1 MSCFLEILKC
11 ILCCEDEDIGIIDN
25 RTSSR
30 DAFSRTYN
38 TYHRSSSIGESYRS
52 SQTWSYP
59 TSSLSSSPGNEW
71 LYNIHSSTT
80 STKPSQSSVKPVLY
94 PPSPLP
100 SFKTSFTAQKP
111 SPSPKGLTPPKSTT
125 PSPKPS
131 SSSSK
136 PCPSLKPTLS
146 ELGKGKYKAVYPKDA
161 LPIYMIPKDNEDLIN
176 RDIVPEVLGL
186 TSPSLKPTLSE
197 LGKGKYKAVYPKDAL
212 PIYMIPKDIEDLIK
226 RDIVPEVLGLTSPKP
241 TTPSPKPSSS
251 SFKPSPSLKP
261 TLSELG
267 KGKYKTLNPEDTLP
281 IKPVLYPPSPLPS
294 FKTSFTAQK
303 PSPSSKGLTPPKSTT
318 PSPKPSSS
326 SSKPCPSLKPTLSE
340 LGKGKYKTVDP
351 KDTLPI
357 YIIPKAIEDL
367 IKRDIVPK
375 VLKKPLSASTYRD
388 FFAALLYAED
398 SYIEKWGSF
407 ALENVPME
415 LHSATIYQ
423 KSGGNKHSK
432 ASEKMDDKTFAVF
445 KVDSLSNTQPF
456 LLSRDFVFAKRVGKE
471 TKPFQ
476 GVIYRV
482 VKSTSILVEF
492 GEEFHSQHDS
502 TCRYNISFSFNRVCL
517 KRAHQAIAAASASLI
532 GKFLFPNSF
541 SQHPMHNSEY
551 YNLYDRNLNL
561 DEKSAVHRILN
572 IQGPPPFLVKG
583 PLCTTFNGN
592 SESIS
597 KQLSRTGLVVK
608 EAVLQTYRR
617 HPQSKILVC
626 APINSTCDVL
636 TRSLKIDIPAS
647 DIFRA
652 NAAFREIEGVPIDIL
667 PSCLYKR
674 DAECFSC
681 PSLHKLREFRV
692 IFSTFASSY
701 RLYNAGIS
709 AGHFSHI
716 FLVDASSATEPETLV
731 ALANFADDSTTV
743 IVTGAPGNRSSTV
756 RSDIARQ
763 KGLRISYFE
772 RLYKLSPFKNDDPM
786 FIAQLKD
793 RSL

>member
-30 DAFSRTYN
+30 DSFSRTYN

-52 SQTWSYP
+52 SQIWSYP

-146 ELGKGKYKAVYPKDA
+146 ELGKGKYKP
-161 LPIYMIPKDNEDLIN
+161 
-176 RDIVPEVLGL
+176 
-186 TSPSLKPTLSE
+186 
-197 LGKGKYKAVYPKDAL
+197 VYPKDAL

-251 SFKPSPSLKP
+251 SSKHCPSLKP

-267 KGKYKTLNPEDTLP
+267 KGKYQPVYPTECEKDSSKTTPIQEDTLP
-281 IKPVLYPPSPLPS
+281 IKAGFYILLVRLPS
-294 FKTSFTAQK
+294 FKTITGPKTTSSLHSTAQK
-303 PSPSSKGLTPPKSTT
+303 PSPSPKGLTPPKSTT

-340 LGKGKYKTVDP
+340 LGKGKYKAVYP
-351 KDTLPI
+351 KDALPI
-357 YIIPKAIEDL
+357 YMIPKDIEDL
-367 IKRDIVPK
+367 IKRDIVPE

-407 ALENVPME
+407 ALENVSME

>member
-1 MSCFLEILKC
+1 MSCFPEILKC

-38 TYHRSSSIGESYRS
+38 TFHRSSSIGESYRS

-146 ELGKGKYKAVYPKDA
+146 ELGKG
-161 LPIYMIPKDNEDLIN
+161 
-176 RDIVPEVLGL
+176 
-186 TSPSLKPTLSE
+186 T
-197 LGKGKYKAVYPKDAL
+197 YKAVYPKDAL

-303 PSPSSKGLTPPKSTT
+303 PSPSPKGLTPPKSTT
-318 PSPKPSSS
+318 PSLKPSSS
-326 SSKPCPSLKPTLSE
+326 SCKPSPSLKPTLSE

-351 KDTLPI
+351 KDMLPI
-357 YIIPKAIEDL
+357 YMIPKDIEDL
-367 IKRDIVPK
+367 IKRDTVPEI
-375 VLKKPLSASTYRD
+375 LKKPLSASSYQD

-398 SYIEKWGSF
+398 SYIEKWSSF
-407 ALENVPME
+407 ALENVSME
-415 LHSATIYQ
+415 FHSATISQ
-423 KSGGNKHSK
+423 KSGENKHLK
-432 ASEKMDDKTFAVF
+432 ASKKMDDKSFAVF
-445 KVDSLSNTQPF
+445 KVDSLSKARPF

-517 KRAHQAIAAASASLI
+517 KRAHQAIAAVSASLI

-541 SQHPMHNSEY
+541 SLHPMHNSEY
-551 YNLYDRNLNL
+551 YNLYDHNLNL

-572 IQGPPPFLVKG
+572 IRGPPPFLVKG
-583 PLCTTFNGN
+583 PLCATFNGN

-597 KQLSRTGLVVK
+597 EQLSRTGLVVK
-608 EAVLQTYRR
+608 EAVLQTYLR

-626 APINSTCDVL
+626 APINRTCDVL
-636 TRSLKIDIPAS
+636 TRSLKKDIPAS

-667 PSCLYKR
+667 PSCLYKW

-731 ALANFADDSTTV
+731 AFANFADDSTTV

>member
-25 RTSSR
+25 RTSLR
-30 DAFSRTYN
+30 DPFSRTSTYN
-38 TYHRSSSIGESYRS
+38 TYHRSSSIDESYRS

-59 TSSLSSSPGNEW
+59 SSSLNSSPGNEW
-71 LYNIHSSTT
+71 LYKIHSSTT
-80 STKPSQSSVKPVLY
+80 STKSSQSSVKPVLY
-94 PPSPLP
+94 PPSLLP
-100 SFKTSFTAQKP
+100 SFETSFTAQKPSPSPKGLTPPKPTTPSLKPSSSSFKPIRFHHLKCHSRPKKP

-125 PSPKPS
+125 PSPKRS

-136 PCPSLKPTLS
+136 PS
-146 ELGKGKYKAVYPKDA
+146 
-161 LPIYMIPKDNEDLIN
+161 
-176 RDIVPEVLGL
+176 
-186 TSPSLKPTLSE
+186 
-197 LGKGKYKAVYPKDAL
+197 
-212 PIYMIPKDIEDLIK
+212 
-226 RDIVPEVLGLTSPKP
+226 
-241 TTPSPKPSSS
+241 
-251 SFKPSPSLKP
+251 
-261 TLSELG
+261 
-267 KGKYKTLNPEDTLP
+267 
-281 IKPVLYPPSPLPS
+281 
-294 FKTSFTAQK
+294 
-303 PSPSSKGLTPPKSTT
+303 
-318 PSPKPSSS
+318 
-326 SSKPCPSLKPTLSE
+326 PSLKPTLSE

-357 YIIPKAIEDL
+357 YMIPKDIEDL
-367 IKRDIVPK
+367 IKRDIVPE
-375 VLKKPLSASTYRD
+375 VLKKPLSASTYQD

-398 SYIEKWGSF
+398 SYIEKWSSF
-407 ALENVPME
+407 ELENVSME

-423 KSGGNKHSK
+423 KSGKNKHSK
-432 ASEKMDDKTFAVF
+432 ASKKMDDKTFAVF
-445 KVDSLSNTQPF
+445 KVDSLSMTRPF
-456 LLSRDFVFAKRVGKE
+456 LLSRDFVFAKRVGEE
-471 TKPFQ
+471 TEPFQ
-476 GVIYRV
+476 GVLYRV
-482 VKSTSILVEF
+482 VKSTTILVEF
-492 GEEFHSQHDS
+492 GEEFHSQHHS

-517 KRAHQAIAAASASLI
+517 KRAHQAIAAVSASLI

-551 YNLYDRNLNL
+551 YNLYDHNLNL

-572 IQGPPPFLVKG
+572 IRAPPPFLVKG
-583 PLCTTFNGN
+583 PLCATFNGN

-608 EAVLQTYRR
+608 EAVLQIYRR

-674 DAECFSC
+674 DTECFSC
-681 PSLHKLREFRV
+681 PSLHELREFRV
-692 IFSTFASSY
+692 IFSTFTSSY

-709 AGHFSHI
+709 TGHFSHI
-716 FLVDASSATEPETLV
+716 FLVDASSSTEPETLV

-743 IVTGAPGNRSSTV
+743 IITGAPGNCSSTV
-756 RSDIARQ
+756 RSDIARE

-772 RLYKLSPFKNDDPM
+772 RLCKLSPFHSRMMTQCSLHSLRTDHFRAVNEQSV
-786 FIAQLKD
+786 QLTSHEQ
-793 RSL
+793 SLFSYSH

>member
-30 DAFSRTYN
+30 DSFSRTYN

-52 SQTWSYP
+52 SQIWSYP

-136 PCPSLKPTLS
+136 PWKGKYKPVYPKDALPIYMIPKDIEDLIKRDIVPEPCPSLKPTLS
-146 ELGKGKYKAVYPKDA
+146 ELGKGKYKP
-161 LPIYMIPKDNEDLIN
+161 
-176 RDIVPEVLGL
+176 
-186 TSPSLKPTLSE
+186 
-197 LGKGKYKAVYPKDAL
+197 VYPKDAL

-303 PSPSSKGLTPPKSTT
+303 PSPSPKGLTPPKSTT

-340 LGKGKYKTVDP
+340 LGKGKYKAVYP
-351 KDTLPI
+351 KDALPI
-357 YIIPKAIEDL
+357 YMIPKDIEDL
-367 IKRDIVPK
+367 IKRDIVP
-375 VLKKPLSASTYRD
+375 
-388 FFAALLYAED
+388 
-398 SYIEKWGSF
+398 EKWGSF
-407 ALENVPME
+407 ALENVSME

-456 LLSRDFVFAKRVGKE
+456 LLSRDSQPYSKIPCVWRIFGGYYMSGYAFYIDIEHWYFKKNVG
-471 TKPFQ
+471 

>member
-25 RTSSR
+25 RTSLR
-30 DAFSRTYN
+30 DPFSRTSTYN
-38 TYHRSSSIGESYRS
+38 TYHRSSSIDESYRS

-59 TSSLSSSPGNEW
+59 SSSLNSSPGNEW
-71 LYNIHSSTT
+71 LYKIHSSTT

-94 PPSPLP
+94 PPSLLP
-100 SFKTSFTAQKP
+100 SFETSFTAQKP
-111 SPSPKGLTPPKSTT
+111 SPSPKGLTPPK
-125 PSPKPS
+125 
-131 SSSSK
+131 
-136 PCPSLKPTLS
+136 
-146 ELGKGKYKAVYPKDA
+146 
-161 LPIYMIPKDNEDLIN
+161 
-176 RDIVPEVLGL
+176 
-186 TSPSLKPTLSE
+186 
-197 LGKGKYKAVYPKDAL
+197 
-212 PIYMIPKDIEDLIK
+212 
-226 RDIVPEVLGLTSPKP
+226 P
-241 TTPSPKPSSS
+241 TTPSLKPSSS

-281 IKPVLYPPSPLPS
+281 IKPILYPPSPLPS
-294 FKTSFTAQK
+294 FKMSFTAEK
-303 PSPSSKGLTPPKSTT
+303 PSPSPKGLTPPKSTT
-318 PSPKPSSS
+318 PSPKRSSS
-326 SSKPCPSLKPTLSE
+326 SSKPSPSLKPTLSE

-351 KDTLPI
+351 KDMLPI
-357 YIIPKAIEDL
+357 YMIPKDIEDL
-367 IKRDIVPK
+367 IKRDIVPE
-375 VLKKPLSASTYRD
+375 VLKKPLSASTYQD

-398 SYIEKWGSF
+398 SYIEKWSSF
-407 ALENVPME
+407 ELENVSME

-423 KSGGNKHSK
+423 KSGKNKHSK
-432 ASEKMDDKTFAVF
+432 ASKKMDDKTFAVF
-445 KVDSLSNTQPF
+445 KVDSLSMTRPF

-471 TKPFQ
+471 TEPFQ
-476 GVIYRV
+476 GVLYRV
-482 VKSTSILVEF
+482 VKSTTILVEF
-492 GEEFHSQHDS
+492 GEEFHSQHHS

-517 KRAHQAIAAASASLI
+517 KRAHQAIAAVSASLI

-541 SQHPMHNSEY
+541 SQHSMHNSEY
-551 YNLYDRNLNL
+551 YNLYDHNLNL

-572 IQGPPPFLVKG
+572 IRAPPPFLVKG
-583 PLCTTFNGN
+583 PLCATFNGN

-608 EAVLQTYRR
+608 EAVLQIYRR

-674 DAECFSC
+674 DTKCFSC
-681 PSLHKLREFRV
+681 PSLHELREFRV
-692 IFSTFASSY
+692 IFSTFTSSY

-716 FLVDASSATEPETLV
+716 FLVDASSSTEPETLV

-743 IVTGAPGNRSSTV
+743 IITGAPGNCSSTV
-756 RSDIARQ
+756 RSDIARE

-772 RLYKLSPFKNDDPM
+772 RLCKLSPFKNDDPM